1 MNDYRF
7 RIGWRGKLV
16 LQRRVNYYNI
26 NTYARDYCWRDAT
39 VEDLKHYY
47 AELYDYQTNTP
58 NRV

>member
-16 LQRRVNYYNI
+16 LQRRIKYYNI
-26 NTYARDYCWRDAT
+26 NMYMHDYCWRDAT

-47 AELYDYQTNTP
+47 KELYDATNR
-58 NRV
+58 NQ

>member
-16 LQRRVNYYNI
+16 LQRRVKYYNI
-26 NTYARDYCWRDAT
+26 NMYMHDYLWRDAT

-47 AELYDYQTNTP
+47 KELYDATNR
-58 NRV
+58 NQ